1 MKIKLSRKFLIIGG
15 LSATVLVGVVASAIP
30 TLAAS
35 IKTTPVTLEN
45 ASCAN
50 LTTATGSLTSTDSTI
65 TVTTSATLP
74 AVTKA
79 ETVTVL
85 YNSSTGTIQVL
96 MNTAAHPTITPKNPP
111 NQSFATATGSLT
123 STASKITVTTTAIL
137 PVVSTPETVIILYNN
152 SSETI
157 QAVNVKRNGQ
167 YTSPPKNPSSQ
178 SFAMATGSLTSNG
191 TTIAVT
197 SNSALPVVSTPET
210 VTIVYNSTSGT
221 IQSLMINR
229 SGQATSLP
237 KNWSNQNFTSATGSL
252 TSTATNITI
261 TSSTA
266 LPAVSTAET
275 VNILYN
281 SGSGT
286 IQVVMTK
293 WSGPFTSTPKN
304 MPFQNGKN
312 WNRQGLSGRFGF

>member
-1 MKIKLSRKFLIIGG
+1 
-15 LSATVLVGVVASAIP
+15 
-30 TLAAS
+30 
-35 IKTTPVTLEN
+35 
-45 ASCAN
+45 
-50 LTTATGSLTSTDSTI
+50 
-65 TVTTSATLP
+65 
-74 AVTKA
+74 
-79 ETVTVL
+79 
-85 YNSSTGTIQVL
+85 
-96 MNTAAHPTITPKNPP
+96 
-111 NQSFATATGSLT
+111 
-123 STASKITVTTTAIL
+123 
-137 PVVSTPETVIILYNN
+137 
-152 SSETI
+152 
-157 QAVNVKRNGQ
+157 
-167 YTSPPKNPSSQ
+167 
-178 SFAMATGSLTSNG
+178 
-191 TTIAVT
+191 
-197 SNSALPVVSTPET
+197 
-210 VTIVYNSTSGT
+210 
-221 IQSLMINR
+221 MINR